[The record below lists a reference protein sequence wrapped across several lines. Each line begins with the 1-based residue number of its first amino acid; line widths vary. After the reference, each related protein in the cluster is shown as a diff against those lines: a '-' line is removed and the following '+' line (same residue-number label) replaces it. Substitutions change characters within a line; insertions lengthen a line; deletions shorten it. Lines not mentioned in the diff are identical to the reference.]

1 MAYTPSN
8 KRAKNCCKRTIQVQV
23 IIEDVVAVFFGT
35 QCISDLLVFIHFTPQ
50 DKNFVSECTKLYID
64 QVPARIRSYIQ
75 PTALE
80 RRLHCSTRPTRCSS
94 QLDQSVGR
102 LIIHGLLARRCNSPS
117 LYRPTRPA
125 TRWQRPKPYTV
136 PLCPRIGNCGPPAS
150 YTFWC
155 QTQERDWRGVH
166 ASKTNVPLFPLHLS
180 PPILRYLPLL
190 CRGLGSVDVVSHQRR
205 WSFLRTKLCTTRSS
219 AIAETAQCF
228 VSLNISP
235 LGHWRSFEV
244 IPLSRAC
251 SILLKLWMYLVPF
264 MSYSASNRRNL
275 EIGVRGRSIS
285 LKIAPLESFGTVS

>member
-150 YTFWC
+150 YIFWC
-155 QTQERDWRGVH
+155 QTQRETGV
-166 ASKTNVPLFPLHLS
+166 AFMLVKQTFLYFRSISLLPYYAIFPS
-180 PPILRYLPLL
+180 SVKVW
-190 CRGLGSVDVVSHQRR
+190 GSVDVVSHQRR

-219 AIAETAQCF
+219 AVAETAQCF